1 MSEKNFVITA
11 RAETGPTLP
20 NGERRSEY
28 GPWQEVTADEGYA
41 INKDKI
47 IVEAISE
54 RGSENRDERV
64 FENYVEIIPGTG
76 IELPR
81 TFKVRAFARSS
92 RGYNGGGGAT
102 EYRYTGDF
110 VKYQQ

>member
-1 MSEKNFVITA
+1 METSFKLVA
-11 RAETGPTLP
+11 RAETEATLP
-20 NGERRSEY
+20 DGRRRAEW
-28 GPWQEVTADEGYA
+28 GPWESVTAPEGFV

-47 IVEAISE
+47 NVAAIVE

-64 FENYVEIIPGTG
+64 FEDWVEIIPGSG

-92 RGYNGGGGAT
+92 RGHSAGGGAT
-102 EYRYTGDF
+102 EYEYTGTF
-110 VKYQQ
+110 VPYQK